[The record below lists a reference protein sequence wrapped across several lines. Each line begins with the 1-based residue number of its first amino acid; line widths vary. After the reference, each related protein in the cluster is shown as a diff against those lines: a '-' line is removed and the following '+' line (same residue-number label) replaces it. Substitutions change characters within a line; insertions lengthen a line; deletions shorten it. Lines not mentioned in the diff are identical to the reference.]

1 MSDNIPVITEEEQVE
16 EKLILPPPVMRPGL
30 LKDKVL
36 AFAHPGAVIAIFDTE
51 TTGLNPEERD
61 HIIEFAGMLWSISED
76 YSLNKLDEIQIYI
89 KPPFPVSEK
98 ITELTG
104 ISNVF
109 LADKPSEIEVV
120 DKIRTFL
127 KQADFVAGHNVN
139 FDIRFVN
146 STMLRNRRPS
156 PIVDYL
162 DTLQLARDIIQKDSV
177 PNYKLGTLLAAFKL
191 DEGIQ
196 FHSAIDDVGA
206 TSILFE
212 KLLQY
217 YQAQPEGDIA
227 LPEVTVK
234 GVQYWEKHGLAR
246 IYVNTDQG
254 SVFFQ
259 SEEYFGSKDLDVTRI
274 NMEKLKQDAIEFI
287 GAKSFYEL
295 LRFRGS
301 KGSR

>member
-1 MSDNIPVITEEEQVE
+1 
-16 EKLILPPPVMRPGL
+16 
-30 LKDKVL
+30 
-36 AFAHPGAVIAIFDTE
+36 
-51 TTGLNPEERD
+51 
-61 HIIEFAGMLWSISED
+61 MLWSIRDD
-76 YSLNKLDEIQIYI
+76 YTLQKLDELQIYI
-89 KPPFPVSEK
+89 KPPFPVSDK

-109 LADKPSEIEVV
+109 LADKPSEADVV

-146 STMLRNRRPS
+146 STMMRNRRPS

-162 DTLQLARDIIQKDSV
+162 DTLELARDVITKESV
-177 PNYKLGTLLAAFKL
+177 PNYKLGTLISAFGL

-196 FHSAIDDVGA
+196 FHSAIDDVAA
-206 TSILFE
+206 TSLLFE
-212 KLLQY
+212 KLLLQY
-217 YQAQPEGDIA
+217 AEQEEDDIE
-227 LPEVTVK
+227 LIELTVT
-234 GVQYWEKHGLAR
+234 GVQYWAKHGLAR
-246 IYVNTDQG
+246 IYVNTDKG

-259 SEEYFGSKDLDVTRI
+259 SEEYFGSKDVDITRI
-274 NMEKLKQDAIEFI
+274 NLEKLKQDAMAFV

-301 KGSR
+301 K

>member
-1 MSDNIPVITEEEQVE
+1 MSDNIPSMPDNDVVQEQ
-16 EKLILPPPVMRPGL
+16 EKLQPPVLRAGL
-30 LKDKVL
+30 LKDRVL
-36 AFAHPGAVIAIFDTE
+36 AFAHPGAVIAVFDTE
-51 TTGLNPEERD
+51 TTGLNPETTD
-61 HIIEFAGMLWSISED
+61 HIVEFAGMLWSIND
-76 YSLNKLDEIQIYI
+76 DFTLTKLDEIQIYI

-109 LADKPSEIEVV
+109 LADKPCEAEVV

-146 STMLRNRRPS
+146 STMMRNRRPS

-162 DTLQLARDIIQKDSV
+162 DTLELARDVILKDSV
-177 PNYKLGTLLAAFKL
+177 PNYKLGTLISAFGL

-212 KLLQY
+212 KLLQQY
-217 YQAQPEGDIA
+217 SQQPDETID
-227 LPEVTVK
+227 LLELTVT
-234 GVQYWEKHGLAR
+234 GVQYWAKHNLAR
-246 IYVNTDQG
+246 IYVNTNKG

-259 SEEYFGSKDLDVTRI
+259 SEDYFGSKDLDITRI
-274 NMEKLKQDAIEFI
+274 NLEKLKQDAMAFV

-301 KGSR
+301 K

>member
-1 MSDNIPVITEEEQVE
+1 MSDNIPSFSEQEPEQV
-16 EKLILPPPVMRPGL
+16 KLDPPVLRPGL

-51 TTGLNPEERD
+51 TTGLNPETTD
-61 HIIEFAGMLWSISED
+61 HIIEFAGMLWSIRDD
-76 YSLNKLDEIQIYI
+76 YTLQKLDELQIYI
-89 KPPFPVSEK
+89 KPPFPVSDK

-109 LADKPSEIEVV
+109 LADKPSEADVV

-146 STMLRNRRPS
+146 STMMRNRRPS

-162 DTLQLARDIIQKDSV
+162 DTLELARDVITKESV
-177 PNYKLGTLLAAFKL
+177 PNYKLGTLISAFGL

-196 FHSAIDDVGA
+196 FHSAIDDVAA
-206 TSILFE
+206 TSLLFE
-212 KLLQY
+212 KLLLQY
-217 YQAQPEGDIA
+217 AEQEEDDIE
-227 LPEVTVK
+227 LIELTVT
-234 GVQYWEKHGLAR
+234 GVQYWAKHGLAR
-246 IYVNTDQG
+246 IYVNTDKG

-259 SEEYFGSKDLDVTRI
+259 SEEYFGSKDVDITRI
-274 NMEKLKQDAIEFI
+274 NLEKLKQDAMAFV

-301 KGSR
+301 K